1 VTGAKWSGQHRRL
14 SEKLRARAIGQLC
27 HFCGLP
33 MLPGQPLDLD
43 HAPDGRS
50 YRGVAHRHCNRADGG
65 RKSLAIQRGR
75 GRLRRRRF
83 VMPSEAAYGIEI
95 STDRTHTSV
104 VEAGRGADGRIVVKL
119 AGYLSGT
126 DHAGVIRDMVTG
138 RPKREVLAVLLDPR
152 SPAATLVEPL
162 EALRVD
168 ITLADTHTMAAS
180 HGDFSDLLKAGK
192 LTIEPHPALTAAAR
206 HAMTRPLSGAEALE
220 RRKPAVDTSPIVAS
234 ELAVW
239 AVLHV
244 ERRATRIHVYDP
256 DWKGSKEAAG

>member
-1 VTGAKWSGQHRRL
+1 VTGAKWSGEHRRL
-14 SEKLRARAIGQLC
+14 SEKLRSRAVGETC
-27 HFCGLP
+27 HFCLLP

-43 HAPDGRS
+43 HAPDGRG
-50 YRGVAHRHCNRADGG
+50 YRGVTHRHCNRADGG
-65 RKSLAIQRGR
+65 RKSLAIQRAR
-75 GRLRRRRF
+75 GRLRKRRF
-83 VMPSEAAYGIEI
+83 VMPGEAAYGIEI

-119 AGYLSGT
+119 AGYFNGT
-126 DHAGVIRDMVTG
+126 DHAGVIRDMVTD
-138 RPKREVLAVLLDPR
+138 RPRREVLAVLLDPR

-180 HGDFSDLLKAGK
+180 HGDFSDLLKAGR
-192 LTIEPHPALTAAAR
+192 LAIEPHPALTAAAR

-220 RRKPAVDTSPIVAS
+220 RRKPTVGTSPIVAS

-244 ERRATRIHVYDP
+244 VRHATRIHV
-256 DWKGSKEAAG
+256 WKGSKEAAR

>member
-1 VTGAKWSGQHRRL
+1 
-14 SEKLRARAIGQLC
+14 
-27 HFCGLP
+27 
-33 MLPGQPLDLD
+33 
-43 HAPDGRS
+43 
-50 YRGVAHRHCNRADGG
+50 
-65 RKSLAIQRGR
+65 
-75 GRLRRRRF
+75 
-83 VMPSEAAYGIEI
+83 
-95 STDRTHTSV
+95 
-104 VEAGRGADGRIVVKL
+104 
-119 AGYLSGT
+119 
-126 DHAGVIRDMVTG
+126 
-138 RPKREVLAVLLDPR
+138 
-152 SPAATLVEPL
+152 LVEPL

-192 LTIEPHPALTAAAR
+192 LAIEPHPALTAAAR

-256 DWKGSKEAAG
+256 DWKAKEAAR

>member
-1 VTGAKWSGQHRRL
+1 L
-14 SEKLRARAIGQLC
+14 
-27 HFCGLP
+27 
-33 MLPGQPLDLD
+33 
-43 HAPDGRS
+43 
-50 YRGVAHRHCNRADGG
+50 
-65 RKSLAIQRGR
+65 
-75 GRLRRRRF
+75 
-83 VMPSEAAYGIEI
+83 AAYLE
-95 STDRTHTSV
+95 
-104 VEAGRGADGRIVVKL
+104 
-119 AGYLSGT
+119 GT
-126 DHAGVIRDMVTG
+126 DHAGTIRDMVLS
-138 RPKREVLAVLLDPR
+138 RPRHEVLAVMIDPR

-168 ITLADTHTMAAS
+168 IVLADTHTMAAS
-180 HGDFSDLLKAGK
+180 HGDFSDLLKAGR
-192 LTIEPHPALTAAAR
+192 LAIEPHPALTAAAR